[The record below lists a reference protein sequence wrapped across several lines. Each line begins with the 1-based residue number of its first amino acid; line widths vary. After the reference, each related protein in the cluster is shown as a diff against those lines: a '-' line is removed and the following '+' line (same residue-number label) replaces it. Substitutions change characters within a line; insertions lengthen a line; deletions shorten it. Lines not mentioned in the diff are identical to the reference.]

1 MSQYHGP
8 IEEEKLTDEQKM
20 RRAKQLPA
28 FPVNVYEGHTKD
40 GMTLRDYFAAQAMI
54 GVLTMLRG
62 GNEGLITVQTSS
74 SKYAYEWADAM
85 LMARENIDDRNV

>member
-1 MSQYHGP
+1 MVQYHGP
-8 IEEEKLTDEQKM
+8 VKEDELTDEQKL

-40 GMTLRDYFAAQAMI
+40 GMTLRDYFAAQAMV

-62 GNEGLITVQTSS
+62 GNEGLITVQEST

-85 LMARENIDDRNV
+85 LQARDVE